1 MLKAYEVMTHALA
14 TCTPDASVAHVAG
27 LMRDRDVG
35 DVLVVENGSLS
46 GIVTDRDL
54 ALQALTGEY
63 DPLETPIHKFMS
75 TKVVTGEADWS
86 MKQVAK
92 SMAKHQIRRLPIVQD
107 GQLVGIV
114 SLGDVAR
121 FEDRKAVVSN
131 SLQAISTPNDITTTK
146 RLGRGGA
153 VIGLGLAAL
162 AATMM
167 TWLTWNRSGQALR
180 KQMAKSEFYHTAQNA
195 VRNARDKVDG
205 VASSK
210 MARNLR
216 HQVRSNLR
224 DLSAQLPTIEYK
236 APKRKH
242 VWFG

>member
-14 TCTPDASVAHVAG
+14 TCAPDASVAHVAG

-35 DVLVVENGSLS
+35 DVLVVENGNLS

-63 DPLETPIHKFMS
+63 DPLETPIHKFMN

-131 SLQAISTPNDITTTK
+131 SLQAISTPNDITTPK
-146 RLGRGGA
+146 RLGRA
-153 VIGLGLAAL
+153 EL
-162 AATMM
+162 
-167 TWLTWNRSGQALR
+167 
-180 KQMAKSEFYHTAQNA
+180 
-195 VRNARDKVDG
+195 
-205 VASSK
+205 
-210 MARNLR
+210 
-216 HQVRSNLR
+216 
-224 DLSAQLPTIEYK
+224 
-236 APKRKH
+236 
-242 VWFG
+242 